1 MNIIPGVVF
10 LLKFKVFLKKLSAC
24 WKRHTLAY
32 FLHKMKDLF
41 LSFTGKALLFNAQ
54 SESVEGGVS
63 GVLTYYIPDINSTL
77 AVTFS
82 KPSNASVWFP
92 NLWNVQ
98 LFSGNK
104 EADCEKYLLGYFLFR
119 IKAGVEYGRQLRL
132 GSGLRFEGLMIA
144 TSFED
149 SLNIEVHPVE

>member
-1 MNIIPGVVF
+1 
-10 LLKFKVFLKKLSAC
+10 
-24 WKRHTLAY
+24 
-32 FLHKMKDLF
+32 MKDLF
-41 LSFTGKALLFNAQ
+41 LSFTEKALLFHAQ

-119 IKAGVEYGRQLRL
+119 IKAGVEYGRELRL